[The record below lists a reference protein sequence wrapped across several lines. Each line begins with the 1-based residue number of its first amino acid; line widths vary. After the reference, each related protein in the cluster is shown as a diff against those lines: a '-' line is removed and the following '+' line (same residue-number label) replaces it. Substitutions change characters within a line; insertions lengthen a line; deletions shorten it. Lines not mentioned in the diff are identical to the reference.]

1 MKGVPPSKLK
11 IVEHHPNCKILNKA
25 AQLCT
30 IQVRD
35 LDQLQNITTN
45 GKQDNTQLHVLKE
58 NFDDIFVDPS
68 GLPPLRGIFDHRI
81 PLNNEAGPLIRNSCS
96 PFASPIV
103 LVGKKDGT

>member
-45 GKQDNTQLHVLKE
+45 GKQDNTKLHVLKE